1 MSDYDRW
8 KRQRWTEVLS
18 EYRARKHLTVQQLAE
33 FLEKPRFTVRM
44 WLSGKRVPHQK
55 DLALLCARLKIDY
68 KRVFSREM
76 AADLLF
82 ERIIGFDAL
91 QLRYLEARQR
101 DAMAALSL
109 VLVGGCLT
117 LTNLLKAGFEA
128 KLENSSS
135 FDSIIRFLAAG
146 LNPYVLA

>member
-76 AADLLF
+76 A
-82 ERIIGFDAL
+82 R
-91 QLRYLEARQR
+91 
-101 DAMAALSL
+101 
-109 VLVGGCLT
+109 
-117 LTNLLKAGFEA
+117 
-128 KLENSSS
+128 
-135 FDSIIRFLAAG
+135 
-146 LNPYVLA
+146 